1 MFIRIYQYTSKN
13 RFGFFETNFKA
24 VQSFQMLIEI
34 LRILK
39 KTDSFDC
46 KTLMIYE

>member
-39 KTDSFDC
+39 KSTPLTV
-46 KTLMIYE
+46 KH